1 LRRAATV
8 AWWGRDMTCRHDW
21 MTLDADSRICTLCGG
36 VELDMDPKPPV
47 RISND
52 QAAALGF
59 ARCSSGLLLA
69 KFWSFPDDVFRRFA

>member
-1 LRRAATV
+1 MA
-8 AWWGRDMTCRHDW
+8 CRHDW
-21 MTLDADSRICTLCGG
+21 MTLDDEVRVCALCGG
-36 VELDMDPKPPV
+36 LEFHPNQPPPV

-69 KFWSFPDDVFRRFA
+69 KFWTFPDDVFRRSA